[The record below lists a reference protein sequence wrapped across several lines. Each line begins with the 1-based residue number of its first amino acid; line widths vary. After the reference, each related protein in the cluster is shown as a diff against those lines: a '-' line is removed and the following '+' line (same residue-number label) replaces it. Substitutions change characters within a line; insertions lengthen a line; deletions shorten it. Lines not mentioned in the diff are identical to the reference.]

1 MHKIIA
7 IIPARSGSKG
17 VPDKNIRNLGGF
29 PLIQWSIEACK
40 KSKMISRIIVSTD
53 SSEYGKICQ
62 DLGADVPFLRPAEI
76 SKDSST
82 DLEFVNHALD
92 WLETNDN
99 QPDFLVHIRPTTP
112 LREPKIIDE
121 AITKILDQPSFT
133 SLRSIHEMSE
143 SAYKNFEVIN
153 DDTLVTVFDRNN
165 DLDHSNLGRQS
176 FPRTFVPNGYVDVL
190 RTSFIRKANLLHGN
204 KVMPFITNAVTE
216 IDSEAD
222 FNFLKYQISV
232 DSSSKEAIFNLE

>member
-62 DLGADVPFLRPAEI
+62 DLGADVPFLRPPEI

-82 DLEFVNHALD
+82 DLEFVNHALN
-92 WLETNDN
+92 WLEINDN

-112 LREPKIIDE
+112 LRDPKVIDS
-121 AITKILDQPSFT
+121 AINQFISQPSYT
-133 SLRSIHEMSE
+133 ALRSIHEMSE
-143 SAYKNFEVIN
+143 TSYKNFEISKN
-153 DDTLVTVFDRNN
+153 GTLVTIFDHKS
-165 DLDHSNLGRQS
+165 DLDQSNLGRQS
-176 FPRTFVPNGYVDVL
+176 FPKTFIPNGYVDVL
-190 RTSFIRKANLLHGN
+190 RTSFISEKNLLHGN
-204 KVMPFITNAVTE
+204 KVMPFITKEVCE
-216 IDSEAD
+216 IDSEED

-232 DSSSKEAIFNLE
+232 DSFAKDLIFNSE